1 MPYRSLLFRVVTSVA
16 PDRMRP
22 LQILFTI
29 TGLALLAGSISAQPA
44 IGQWR
49 DHFQY
54 KHTIALV
61 EGNSDIYCA
70 TTTALFKYNAQ
81 TGETERYTKVNAL
94 SDVNIQALG
103 WNSSRNA
110 VVVGYRNG
118 NLDVIRSGSTTN
130 MPDIKRSAIVG
141 DKGVYCI
148 TSRDD
153 LAYLGCGFGI
163 VVVDLTRMEV
173 KDTWLIGPNAAQIQ
187 VNAIT
192 FHNDSIYA
200 ATQVGVFAAWQG
212 EANLA
217 AYTNWHKRNDLP
229 SANSAFTEIVT
240 FNGQLFVNHR
250 GSENDQSELDTIYYF
265 DAGWQVL
272 ATAGSDFNYSL
283 RVSNDGQR
291 LTVTGRNKVREF
303 NTDGVVIY
311 FGDQLNG
318 ADLRPRD
325 AIHRDQGGIW
335 IATDGH
341 GLVDFRSNNN
351 FSISHP
357 NGPDN
362 NTVYRMSA
370 AKGSVY
376 VTTGGPS
383 NNWAYEYRK
392 DGVHYFVDGRWNTAN
407 RGNDPLFDTGS
418 NDYAGSLNDVMA
430 VQVDPDD
437 GSHAFIGSW
446 DDGILE
452 MRDGRGIGFFTPD
465 NSSLQRFQNSA
476 DNSVPTQVGGLAYDE
491 KGNLWATNS
500 NCSKPISVRLK
511 NGNWYAF
518 GTGTALGNNALLSDI
533 IVAENGYKWVVRP
546 RSGGLLVFTDNGT
559 PSDPGDDQAK
569 ALSTFEGQGKLP
581 SMDIF
586 SIAEDQDRQIW
597 VGTGKGI
604 AVFYNPDAVFSSDN
618 FDAQQ
623 ILIEQDGNVQILLE
637 TEAVSAIV
645 VDGANRKWLGT
656 QSSGLYLVSADG
668 TEQVA
673 HYTAANSPLPSDN
686 IIAMAMDDATGELFI
701 GTDQGIVSY
710 RGDATAGSNTADCA
724 TVFPNPVRE
733 NFTGPVAIT
742 GLVRGSDVRITDVAG
757 NLVYRTISM
766 GGQAI
771 WPATDMKGQR
781 VSTGVYLI
789 LSVDPEGTNKCNTK
803 VAVVR

>member
-1 MPYRSLLFRVVTSVA
+1 MPYRSPRFHVVTSVQ

-22 LQILFTI
+22 PHLLLI
-29 TGLALLAGSISAQPA
+29 TVGLTLLADSLYAQPA

-54 KHTIALV
+54 RNTIALV

-70 TTTALFKYNAQ
+70 TTTALFKYNEQ
-81 TGETERYTKVNAL
+81 SGETERYTKVNAL
-94 SDVNIQALG
+94 NDVNIQALG

-110 VVVGYRNG
+110 VVVGFRNG
-118 NLDVIRSGSTTN
+118 NLDVIRSNTTAN
-130 MPDIKRSAIVG
+130 MPDIKRSSIVG
-141 DKGVYCI
+141 DKGIYCI
-148 TSRDD
+148 TSQND

-163 VVVDLTRMEV
+163 VVVDLARMEV
-173 KDTWLIGPNAAQIQ
+173 KETWLIGPNAAQLQ

-200 ATQVGVFAAWQG
+200 ATQAGVFAAWQG

-217 AYTNWHKRNDLP
+217 AYTNWHKRTDLP
-229 SANSAFTEIVT
+229 GANGAFTEIVP
-240 FNGQLFVNHR
+240 FNGHLLVNR
-250 GSENDQSELDTIYYF
+250 RVSEVEASEQDTIYYY
-265 DAGWQVL
+265 DGGWQVL
-272 ATAGSDFNYSL
+272 TAAVGDFNRNI
-283 RVSNDGQR
+283 RVSNDGQL
-291 LTVTGRNKVREF
+291 LTVTGRNGVREF
-303 NTDGVVIY
+303 GTTFSEVFYAFDFNGGVI
-311 FGDQLNG
+311 N
-318 ADLRPRD
+318 PRD
-325 AIHRDQGGIW
+325 AVHRDQGGLW
-335 IATDGH
+335 IATHGH
-341 GLVDFRSNNN
+341 GLVSFRGYNDFT
-351 FSISHP
+351 ISSP

-370 AKGSVY
+370 AKGSLY

-383 NNWAYEYRK
+383 GNWGNEFRK
-392 DGVHYFVDGRWNTAN
+392 DGVNYMVEGRWNTTN
-407 RGNDPLFDTGS
+407 LLNDPLFATGS
-418 NDYAGSLNDVMA
+418 NDYGAALNDVMA

-437 GSHAFIGSW
+437 GSHVFIGSW

-452 MRDGRGIGFFTPD
+452 MRDGHGTQFFTPN
-465 NSSLQRFQNSA
+465 NSSLQRYQNSA
-476 DNSVPTQVGGLAYDE
+476 ENTAPTLVGGLAYDE

-500 NCSKPISVRLK
+500 NCAKPISVRLK

-518 GTGTALGNNALLSDI
+518 SASSALGTNTLLSDI
-533 IVAENGYKWVVRP
+533 IVAKNGYKWVVRP
-546 RSGGLLVFTDNGT
+546 RSSGLLVFSDNGT
-559 PSDPGDDQAK
+559 TSDPGDDQAK

-586 SIAEDQDRQIW
+586 SVAEDQDQQIW
-597 VGTGKGI
+597 VGTGKGV
-604 AVFYNPDAVFSSDN
+604 AVFYNPDAVFTSSN

-623 ILIEQDGNVQILLE
+623 ILIEQDGNTQILLE
-637 TEAVSAIV
+637 TEAVSAIL

-668 TEQVA
+668 TKQIA

-686 IIAMAMDDATGELFI
+686 IICLAMDGATGELFI

-710 RGDATAGSNTADCA
+710 RGDATAGSKTAECA

-733 NFTGPVAIT
+733 TFTGPVAIT

-757 NLVYRTISM
+757 NLVYRTTAL

-771 WPATDMKGQR
+771 WPATDMMGQR